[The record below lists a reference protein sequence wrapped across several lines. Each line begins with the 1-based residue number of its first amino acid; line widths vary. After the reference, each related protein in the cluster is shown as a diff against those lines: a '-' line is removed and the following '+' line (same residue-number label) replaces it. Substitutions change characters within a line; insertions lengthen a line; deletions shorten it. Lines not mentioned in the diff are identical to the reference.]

1 MATTSSAAQRPRT
14 PLTGLIAR
22 RWLHDNLFS
31 STANSILTVVSVA
44 LIAFVLYQLIRFIL
58 VGADWQV
65 VEANRRL
72 FALGRFPEDEEWRIW
87 PPIWALGALIGA
99 TYGLWSRVTRMDG
112 AAMLFV
118 VLFLFGVLFEGT
130 NALLLAIGIAAGIA
144 TYLVSQLW
152 IRDTPREAR
161 ARLAV
166 VSAWALL
173 LPLTVVILLVADGV
187 RTTFW
192 GGIFLNVMLAT
203 VGIAGGFPVGI
214 LLALGRTSSLP
225 VVRIPSTIYIEVVR
239 AGPLIAWLFLARFV
253 FLDFMPPIL
262 GLDQLD
268 IVMRAMIVLAGFT
281 GAYVAEIVR
290 GGLQS
295 LAPGQREAASA
306 LGLSAYQSTT
316 LIVLPQALRAV
327 IPALV
332 GQFISLWKDTT
343 LVFALG
349 LTELLRAGGAA
360 YAQFEFIGRQT
371 EVLLFVALLFWSVS
385 FSMSRI
391 SQRIET
397 SLGIGQR

>member
-1 MATTSSAAQRPRT
+1 MATTNAAERPST
-14 PLTGLIAR
+14 PLTIHIAR
-22 RWLHDNLFS
+22 RWTHDNLFAS
-31 STANSILTVVSVA
+31 RGNTILTIVSLS
-44 LIAFVLYQLIRFIL
+44 LISYVLYQLLHFIL
-58 VGADWQV
+58 VGADWTV
-65 VEANRRL
+65 IEANRRL
-72 FALGRFPEDEEWRIW
+72 LALGRFPEGEEWRLW
-87 PPIWALGALIGA
+87 PPIWAIGALIGA
-99 TYGLWSRVTRMDG
+99 TYGLWSRVGRTDA
-112 AAMLFV
+112 AAML
-118 VLFLFGVLFEGT
+118 LALAFLFGVLFEGT
-130 NALLLAIGIAAGIA
+130 NALLLAVAIGLGVTTYIA
-144 TYLVSQLW
+144 SQRWL
-152 IRDTPREAR
+152 RGTSREAR
-161 ARLAV
+161 ARLLV
-166 VSAWALL
+166 ISCWALL
-173 LPLTVVILLVADGV
+173 LPFAITILVVADGV

-192 GGIFLNVMLAT
+192 GGIFLNIMLAT
-203 VGIAGGFPVGI
+203 VGIAGGFPVGV

-225 VVRIPSTIYIEVVR
+225 VVRIPTTVYIEVVR

-253 FLDFMPPIL
+253 LLDFMPPIL

-268 IVMRAMIVLAGFT
+268 IVIRAMIVLAGFT

-306 LGLSAYQSTT
+306 LGLSTYQSTT

-349 LTELLRAGGAA
+349 LTELLDAGSAA

-371 EVLLFVALLFWSVS
+371 EVLLFVGLLFWTIS
-385 FSMSRI
+385 FTMSRI

>member
-1 MATTSSAAQRPRT
+1 MATTNAAERPRT
-14 PLTGLIAR
+14 PLTIHIAR
-22 RWLHDNLFS
+22 RWTHDNLFS
-31 STANSILTVVSVA
+31 SRGNTILTVVSVS
-44 LIAFVLYQLIRFIL
+44 LIAFVLYQLLHFVL
-58 VGADWQV
+58 VGADWTV
-65 VEANRRL
+65 IEANRRL
-72 FALGRFPEDEEWRIW
+72 LALGRFPEGEEWRLW

-99 TYGLWSRVTRMDG
+99 TYGLWSRVTRTEG
-112 AAMLFV
+112 AAMLLV
-118 VLFLFGVLFEGT
+118 IAFLFGVLFEGT
-130 NALLLAIGIAAGIA
+130 NSLLFAIAIGLGVV
-144 TYLVSQLW
+144 TYIVSQLW
-152 IRDTPREAR
+152 LRDTSREAR
-161 ARLAV
+161 ARLLV
-166 VSAWALL
+166 ISSWALL
-173 LPLTVVILLVADGV
+173 LPFAVTVLLVADGV

-203 VGIAGGFPVGI
+203 VGIVGGFPIGV

-225 VVRIPSTIYIEVVR
+225 VVRIPSTVYIEVVR

-253 FLDFMPPIL
+253 LLDFMPPIP

-268 IVMRAMIVLAGFT
+268 IVIRAMIVLAGFT
-281 GAYVAEIVR
+281 AAYVAEIVR

-306 LGLSAYQSTT
+306 LGLNQFQIAT

-332 GQFISLWKDTT
+332 SQFISLWKDTT

-349 LTELLRAGGAA
+349 LTELLDAGSAA
-360 YAQFEFIGRQT
+360 YSQFEFIGRQT
-371 EVLLFVALLFWSVS
+371 EVLLFVGLLFWSIS